1 MRLTAR
7 PFHKGFASV
16 VLLAM
21 GTAGCSHHFP
31 RVSNPAAR
39 VNNPI
44 APARLGTSESGVA
57 SWYGVPYHGRRA
69 ASGEVYDMEKMTAAH
84 RKLPFQ
90 TWVEV
95 TNLENGKR
103 VEVRINDRGPFAH
116 GRIIDL
122 SQAAARDIDMVR
134 SGTARVRLK
143 VIARPLEVPAPPPTP
158 VTAPVFWY
166 AVQAGA
172 FSGRDRAET
181 TRAQMEDRYADARV
195 IAGPRNLWRVI
206 VGRQMTM
213 EEAGD
218 LAARVRAAGGEALVI
233 AEPGVPE
240 AGLPAGSWLA
250 DSSPPE
256 GPRTQ
261 NIPFRVVSSRA
272 SVRKGCSC
280 SCRCSPAPW

>member
-240 AGLPAGSWLA
+240 AGLPAGSG
-250 DSSPPE
+250 DPQ
-256 GPRTQ
+256 GPAV
-261 NIPFRVVSSRA
+261 P
-272 SVRKGCSC
+272 
-280 SCRCSPAPW
+280 